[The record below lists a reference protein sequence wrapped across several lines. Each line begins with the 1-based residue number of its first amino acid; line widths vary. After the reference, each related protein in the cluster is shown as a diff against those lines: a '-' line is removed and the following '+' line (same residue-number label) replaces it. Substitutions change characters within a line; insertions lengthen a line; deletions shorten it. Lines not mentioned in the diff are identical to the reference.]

1 MIKESRAIEILR
13 KALFFSEA
21 DQTEMVLIA
30 EERNLTR
37 FAESV
42 IHQNM
47 ARVDHTLMCRA
58 LSGNSAGVSVTND
71 LSEKATR
78 RLVDDARKVAEQ
90 MPEDPDLPGLVE
102 SPPARRYPG
111 YVRKTAEF
119 SARDRAKVVERLVRM
134 AQRERLACSGA
145 FDIRTTVTAVCNS
158 LGTKQ
163 YFDET
168 TAQLTLTVSNKEG
181 RSGWS
186 QGFSRDVEQIEVE
199 DIVRT
204 AVRKVMSLRTPET
217 LPAGPY
223 TVILEEAAVASLLLF
238 LAFLGFG
245 GKTLV
250 QGRSFMS
257 RKIGETIT
265 GENITVVED
274 PFNPAIRH
282 IPFDYEGVPK
292 KRVILIENGVARGG
306 VYNRYYAK
314 KAGVES
320 TGHALPPN
328 NPYGPYPKAM
338 VMSPGEAAMEEMIAS
353 TERGILITHFWYMNF
368 LNPMR
373 TMVTAST
380 RDGTLLIENGE
391 IKAPLE
397 DMRIAQSILEAFA
410 NCEMMTRK
418 RKLCPQYGAMMYVP
432 AMKIKDF
439 NFSEVGS

>member
-1 MIKESRAIEILR
+1 MIKEPRAIEILR
-13 KALFFSEA
+13 RALSFSEA

-37 FAESV
+37 FAESI

-58 LSGNSAGVSVTND
+58 LSGNSAGVSATND

-90 MPEDPDLPGLVE
+90 MPPDPDFPRLVK
-102 SPPARRYPG
+102 SPRARRYPS

-119 SARDRAKVVERLVRM
+119 SARDRARVVEKVVKI

-145 FDIRTTVTAVCNS
+145 FDIRTIVTAVCNS
-158 LGTKQ
+158 LGTVQ

-168 TAQLTLTVSNKEG
+168 TAQLTLTVSDEGG

-186 QGFSRDVEQIEVE
+186 QEFSRDIEQIEVE
-199 DIVRT
+199 DIART
-204 AVRKVMSLRTPET
+204 AVRKVMSSRTPEI
-217 LPAGPY
+217 LPAGRY

-257 RKIGETIT
+257 RKIGERIT
-265 GENITVVED
+265 GENITIVED

-397 DMRIAQSILEAFA
+397 DMRIAQSILEAFS
-410 NCEMMTRK
+410 NCEMMTK
-418 RKLCPQYGAMMYVP
+418 GRKLCPQFGALMYVP

-439 NFSEVGS
+439 NFSEVES